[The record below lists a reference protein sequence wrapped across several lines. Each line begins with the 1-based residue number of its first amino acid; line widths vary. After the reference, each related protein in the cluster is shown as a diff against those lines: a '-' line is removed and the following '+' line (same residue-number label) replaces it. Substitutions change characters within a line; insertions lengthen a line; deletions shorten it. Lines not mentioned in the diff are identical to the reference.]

1 MAAGGSV
8 PQFAS
13 LYVGD
18 LHPDVTEAM
27 LYEIFNSVGPVG
39 SIRVC
44 RDSVSRRSLGYGYV
58 NFHSVSDAERA
69 LDTLNYS
76 SIKGR
81 ACRIMWSQRDPSL
94 RKSGV
99 GNIFVKNLDR
109 NIDNK
114 ALYDT
119 FSLFGN
125 ILSCKVAS
133 AQDGKSRG
141 YGFVHYETE
150 EAAKQAIDRVNGM
163 LIGDKMVEVQAFLKR
178 NDRDTA
184 TSFTNIYCKN
194 LPDDI
199 DEDKL
204 KAMFGEHGTITSS
217 CILED
222 KAGRKFCFVNYEA
235 AEAAQKAVAELH
247 GKDLRTDAQ
256 KEETKE
262 DAEAESYFAYV
273 GRAQTK
279 AERARE
285 FCEKAKTGPATE
297 GRASGVNLYIK
308 NLDEGENNNTLKELF
323 APFGSVTS
331 CIAMMDEKDK
341 CRGFGFVCFN
351 SPDEATKAVGNGG
364 PSSGVNLYI
373 KNLDEGENNN
383 TLKELFA
390 PFGSITSCI
399 AMMDEKDNC
408 KGFGFVCFNSPD
420 EATKAVT
427 EMHLKV
433 VKGKPLYVG
442 LAEKKDVRQ
451 ERLRQRYSPS
461 GGCGGGGGMGG
472 GMGKGGKDGMGMDGM
487 GGMGGMGK
495 GMGKGPMG
503 GMDMVQQGMMGGMGQ
518 QGMMGPMSGCGG
530 MMGGQQM
537 MGMMGKGG
545 MMMNPMQMKGG
556 MMGGPGGKG
565 GPMMGNPQQMM
576 AMQKGMMAPQMM
588 GMMGGMKGGPMGGM
602 NPMAGMMAGMMRPM
616 MPQMMG
622 AKGGMPTMP
631 QQQQQQQMMQQQ
643 QQQQQRPSAG
653 STGCPGGPLTAAALA
668 SAPPGVQKQL
678 LGEKLFPAIS
688 KYQPELAGKITG
700 MMLEMDNSELLI
712 LLESE
717 QQLRGKVDEAM
728 RVLEVQAAPE

>member
-194 LPDDI
+194 LPDDF

-262 DAEAESYFAYV
+262 DAEAESYLAYV

-285 FCEKAKTGPATE
+285 FRDKANAGPAKK
-297 GRASGVNLYIK
+297 GCA
-308 NLDEGENNNTLKELF
+308 
-323 APFGSVTS
+323 A
-331 CIAMMDEKDK
+331 
-341 CRGFGFVCFN
+341 
-351 SPDEATKAVGNGG
+351 
-364 PSSGVNLYI
+364 GVNLYI

-717 QQLRGKVDEAM
+717 QQLKGKVDEAM
-728 RVLEVQAAPE
+728 RVLEVQGRS